1 VALVVGIIVTVVDI
15 AIVIVVEAN
24 FALQVL

>member
-15 AIVIVVEAN
+15 AIVVVVEAN